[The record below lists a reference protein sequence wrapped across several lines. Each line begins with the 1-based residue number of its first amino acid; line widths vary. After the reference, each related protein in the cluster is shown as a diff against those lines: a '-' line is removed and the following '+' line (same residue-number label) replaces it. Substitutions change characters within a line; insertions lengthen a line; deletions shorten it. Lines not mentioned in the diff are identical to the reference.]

1 MPVPSVRPKRPD
13 MAHCCPCRW
22 TDRIALNIADAAAL
36 CGAPAGILR
45 AHIRHDLLSAKYP
58 TTRPVILREEL
69 YRWKDFYAN
78 GFVPLYSPESPW
90 EDTWLR
96 DRELLRR
103 ASKHDQE
110 FSSPNCC
117 NCHKSNRLAYT
128 TDEAGAAI
136 GVSVTTIRNLIRD
149 HYIVARYPSSRPIVE
164 ASQLIAYLEYCRN
177 YPP

>member
-1 MPVPSVRPKRPD
+1 MGERGTVLNISTS
-13 MAHCCPCRW
+13 CCFCRW

-78 GFVPLYSPESPW
+78 EFVPLYSPESPW

-96 DRELLRR
+96 ERELLRR
-103 ASKHDQE
+103 ASRHDQD
-110 FSSPNCC
+110 FSSPACC
-117 NCHKSNRLAYT
+117 ACHKSNRLAYT
-128 TDEAGAAI
+128 ADEAGAAI
-136 GVSVTTIRNLIRD
+136 GVSGTTIRKLIRGN
-149 HYIVARYPSSRPIVE
+149 YIVARYPSSRPIVE
-164 ASQLIAYLEYCRN
+164 ASQLIDYLEYCRDS
-177 YPP
+177 PP